1 MGIDLNKMR
10 QKHSALTTKGG
21 GGNNDT
27 FWKPE
32 EGINNIRIVCPK
44 DGDPFRDYL
53 FHYRMGAD
61 GNTTMISP
69 RTFGRTDPI
78 AEFGNQLWNEGTE
91 ASKQEAR
98 GFFPRMRVFAPVV
111 VRGEED
117 KGVRL
122 WGFSKTTYE
131 SLLNIVLDPEY
142 GDITDPHT
150 GTDLRLEYGKK
161 AGQMYPTTDIRPFRK
176 ASKLAKTDKEIDD
189 IVSTMPIFDEVFPET
204 TTEAAQLLLDQTLN
218 ASSEDTGEGTVK
230 YSNQTAST
238 NNNTSTDGS
247 DIDQAFDD
255 LLA

>member
-10 QKHSALTTKGG
+10 QKHSALTNKGG
-21 GGNNDT
+21 GSNDT

-32 EGINNIRIVCPK
+32 EGTQTIRIVCPK

-61 GNTTMISP
+61 NNTSMISP

-98 GFFPRMRVFAPVV
+98 NFFPRMRVFAPVV
-111 VRGEED
+111 VRGEEE
-117 KGVRL
+117 KGVRI

-142 GDITDPHT
+142 GDITDPHS
-150 GTDLRLEYGKK
+150 GTDIRLEYGKK
-161 AGQMYPTTDIRPFRK
+161 AGQMFPSTDVQPRRRSSALADDSSKAREWMDTEIPYDSLFVTKSTEEVEEIFRK
-176 ASKLAKTDKEIDD
+176 HREGVSDEEKTEVTAFKAASD
-189 IVSTMPIFDEVFPET
+189 DEVG
-204 TTEAAQLLLDQTLN
+204 N
-218 ASSEDTGEGTVK
+218 AFNE
-230 YSNQTAST
+230 
-238 NNNTSTDGS
+238 
-247 DIDQAFDD
+247 
-255 LLA
+255 LLAS

>member
-1 MGIDLNKMR
+1 MGIDLSKMR
-10 QKHSALTTKGG
+10 QKHSALTNKGG
-21 GGNNDT
+21 GSNDT

-32 EGINNIRIVCPK
+32 EGTQTIRIVCPK

-61 GNTTMISP
+61 NNTSMISP
-69 RTFGRTDPI
+69 RTFGRVDPI

-98 GFFPRMRVFAPVV
+98 NFFPRMRVFAPVV
-111 VRGEED
+111 VRGEEE
-117 KGVRL
+117 KGVRI

-150 GTDLRLEYGKK
+150 GTDIRLEYGKK
-161 AGQMYPTTDIRPFRK
+161 AGQMYPTTELRPMRK
-176 ASKLAKTDKEIDD
+176 ASKISKTDKEIDT
-189 IVSTMPIFDEVFPET
+189 ILETMPVFSEVFPET
-204 TTEAAQLLLDQTLN
+204 TTEDAQKLLDQTLEGG
-218 ASSEDTGEGTVK
+218 STDVSEGTAK
-230 YSNQTAST
+230 YGGKAEAGT
-238 NNNTSTDGS
+238 N
-247 DIDQAFDD
+247 DIDKAFDD

>member
-10 QKHSALTTKGG
+10 QKHSALTNKGG
-21 GGNNDT
+21 GGSNDT

-32 EGINNIRIVCPK
+32 EGTQTIRIVCPK

-61 GNTTMISP
+61 NNTSMISP

-98 GFFPRMRVFAPVV
+98 NFFPRMRVFAPVV
-111 VRGEED
+111 VRGEEE
-117 KGVRL
+117 KGVRI

-150 GTDLRLEYGKK
+150 GTDIRLEYGKK
-161 AGQMYPTTDIRPFRK
+161 AGQMYPTTELRPFRK
-176 ASKLAKTDKEIDD
+176 ASKLAKTDSEIDT
-189 IVSTMPIFDEVFPET
+189 ILETMPDFNEVFPET
-204 TTEAAQLLLDQTLN
+204 TTEDAQKLLDQTLEG
-218 ASSEDTGEGTVK
+218 ATTDTSDGTTK
-230 YSNQTAST
+230 YGDTTTTET
-238 NNNTSTDGS
+238 N
-247 DIDQAFDD
+247 DIDKAFDE

>member
-1 MGIDLNKMR
+1 MGIDLSKMR
-10 QKHSALTTKGG
+10 QKHSALTNKGG
-21 GGNNDT
+21 GSNDT

-32 EGINNIRIVCPK
+32 EGTQTIRIVCPK

-61 GNTTMISP
+61 NNTSMISP
-69 RTFGRTDPI
+69 RTFGRVDPI

-98 GFFPRMRVFAPVV
+98 NFFPRMRVFAPVV

-117 KGVRL
+117 KGVRI

-150 GTDLRLEYGKK
+150 GTDIRQCVRHPSFLR
-161 AGQMYPTTDIRPFRK
+161 PIRK
-176 ASKLAKTDKEIDD
+176 
-189 IVSTMPIFDEVFPET
+189 STR
-204 TTEAAQLLLDQTLN
+204 
-218 ASSEDTGEGTVK
+218 S
-230 YSNQTAST
+230 
-238 NNNTSTDGS
+238 
-247 DIDQAFDD
+247 
-255 LLA
+255 

>member
-10 QKHSALTTKGG
+10 QKHSALTNKGG
-21 GGNNDT
+21 GGSNDT

-32 EGINNIRIVCPK
+32 EGTQTIRIVCPK

-61 GNTTMISP
+61 NNTSMISP

-98 GFFPRMRVFAPVV
+98 NFFPRMRVFAPVV
-111 VRGEED
+111 VRGEEE
-117 KGVRL
+117 KGVRI

-150 GTDLRLEYGKK
+150 GTDIRLEYGKK
-161 AGQMYPTTDIRPFRK
+161 AGQMYPTTELRPFRK
-176 ASKLAKTDKEIDD
+176 ASKLAKTDSEIDT
-189 IVSTMPIFDEVFPET
+189 ILETMPDFNEVFPET
-204 TTEAAQLLLDQTLN
+204 TTEDAQKLLDQTLEG
-218 ASSEDTGEGTVK
+218 ATTDTSDGTTK
-230 YSNQTAST
+230 YGDTTTTET
-238 NNNTSTDGS
+238 NN
-247 DIDQAFDD
+247 IDKAFDE

>member
-1 MGIDLNKMR
+1 MGIDLSKMR
-10 QKHSALTTKGG
+10 QKHSALTNKGG
-21 GGNNDT
+21 GSNDT

-32 EGINNIRIVCPK
+32 EGTQTIRIVCPK

-61 GNTTMISP
+61 NNTSMISP
-69 RTFGRTDPI
+69 RTFGRVDPI

-98 GFFPRMRVFAPVV
+98 NFFPRMRVFAPVV

-117 KGVRL
+117 KGVRI

-142 GDITDPHT
+142 GDVTDPHT
-150 GTDLRLEYGKK
+150 GTDIRLEYGKK
-161 AGQMYPTTDIRPFRK
+161 AGQMYPTTELRPMRK
-176 ASKLAKTDKEIDD
+176 ASKLSKTDEEIDT
-189 IVSTMPIFDEVFPET
+189 ILETMPNFSEVFPET
-204 TTEAAQLLLDQTLN
+204 TTEDAQKLLDQTLEGG
-218 ASSEDTGEGTVK
+218 STDVSEGTAK
-230 YSNQTAST
+230 YGGKAEAGT
-238 NNNTSTDGS
+238 N
-247 DIDQAFDD
+247 DIDKAFDD

>member
-10 QKHSALTTKGG
+10 QKHSALTNKGG
-21 GGNNDT
+21 NTNNET

-98 GFFPRMRVFAPVV
+98 EFFPRMRVFAPVV

-117 KGVRL
+117 KGVRI

-150 GTDLRLEYGKK
+150 GTDIRLEYGKK
-161 AGQMYPTTDIRPFRK
+161 AGQMYPTTELRPFRK
-176 ASKLAKTDKEIDD
+176 ASKLAKTDSEIDT
-189 IVSTMPIFDEVFPET
+189 ILETMPDFNEVFPET
-204 TTEAAQLLLDQTLN
+204 TTEDAQKLLDQTLEG
-218 ASSEDTGEGTVK
+218 ATTDTSDGTTK
-230 YSNQTAST
+230 YGDTTTTET
-238 NNNTSTDGS
+238 N
-247 DIDQAFDD
+247 DIDKAFDE

>member
-10 QKHSALTTKGG
+10 QKHSALTNKGG
-21 GGNNDT
+21 GSNDT

-32 EGINNIRIVCPK
+32 EGTQTIRIVCPK

-61 GNTTMISP
+61 NNTSMISP

-98 GFFPRMRVFAPVV
+98 NFFPRMRVFAPDVD
-111 VRGEED
+111 RRED
-117 KGVRL
+117 DQGDRI

-150 GTDLRLEYGKK
+150 GTDIRLEYGKK
-161 AGQMYPTTDIRPFRK
+161 AGQMYPTTELRPMRK
-176 ASKLAKTDKEIDD
+176 ASKLAKTDNEIDT
-189 IVSTMPIFDEVFPET
+189 ILETMPDFSEVFPET
-204 TTEAAQLLLDQTLN
+204 TTEDAQKLLDQTL
-218 ASSEDTGEGTVK
+218 EGGTTDTSDGTTK
-230 YSNQTAST
+230 YGDTTTTET
-238 NNNTSTDGS
+238 N
-247 DIDQAFDD
+247 DIDKAFDE

>member
-1 MGIDLNKMR
+1 MGIDLDKMR

-98 GFFPRMRVFAPVV
+98 GFFPRMRVFAPVI

-176 ASKLAKTDKEIDD
+176 ASKLAKNDKEIDTLLD
-189 IVSTMPIFDEVFPET
+189 TMPNFEEVFPET
-204 TTEAAQLLLDQTLN
+204 TTEQAQLLLDQTLN
-218 ASSEDTGEGTVK
+218 ATSEDTGEGTVK

-238 NNNTSTDGS
+238 KGNTSSDGS

>member
-1 MGIDLNKMR
+1 MGIDINKMR
-10 QKHSALTTKGG
+10 QKHSALTNKGG
-21 GGNNDT
+21 GSNDT

-32 EGINNIRIVCPK
+32 EGTQTIRIVCPK

-61 GNTTMISP
+61 NNTSMISP

-98 GFFPRMRVFAPVV
+98 NFFPRMRVFAPVV
-111 VRGEED
+111 VRGEEE
-117 KGVRL
+117 KGVRI

-142 GDITDPHT
+142 GDVTDPHT
-150 GTDLRLEYGKK
+150 GTDIRLEYGKK
-161 AGQMYPTTDIRPFRK
+161 AGQMYPTTELRPMRK
-176 ASKLAKTDKEIDD
+176 ASKLSKTDKEIDT
-189 IVSTMPIFDEVFPET
+189 ILETMPVFAEVFPET
-204 TTEAAQLLLDQTLN
+204 TTEDAQKLLDQTLEG
-218 ASSEDTGEGTVK
+218 STTDTSEGTTK
-230 YSNQTAST
+230 YGDTTTTET
-238 NNNTSTDGS
+238 N
-247 DIDQAFDD
+247 DIDKAFDE

>member
-1 MGIDLNKMR
+1 MGIDINKMR
-10 QKHSALTTKGG
+10 QKHSALTNKGG
-21 GGNNDT
+21 GSNDT

-32 EGINNIRIVCPK
+32 EGTQTIRIVCPK

-61 GNTTMISP
+61 NNTSMISP

-98 GFFPRMRVFAPVV
+98 NFFPRMRVFAPVV

-117 KGVRL
+117 KGVRI

-150 GTDLRLEYGKK
+150 GTDIRLEYGKK
-161 AGQMYPTTDIRPFRK
+161 AGQMYPTTELRPMRK
-176 ASKLAKTDKEIDD
+176 ASKLSKTDKEIDT
-189 IVSTMPIFDEVFPET
+189 ILETMPNFSEVFPET
-204 TTEAAQLLLDQTLN
+204 TTEDAQKLLDQTLE
-218 ASSEDTGEGTVK
+218 SS
-230 YSNQTAST
+230 ST
-238 NNNTSTDGS
+238 DTSTGTTKYGDTTTTETN
-247 DIDQAFDD
+247 DIDKAFDE

>member
-1 MGIDLNKMR
+1 MGIDLDKMR

>member
-1 MGIDLNKMR
+1 MGIDLDKMR

-98 GFFPRMRVFAPVV
+98 EFFPRMRVFAPVV

-176 ASKLAKTDKEIDD
+176 ASKLVKTDKEIDTLLD
-189 IVSTMPIFDEVFPET
+189 TMPKFEEVFPET
-204 TTEAAQLLLDQTLN
+204 TTEQAQLLLDQTLN

-238 NNNTSTDGS
+238 NGNTSSDGS

>member
-10 QKHSALTTKGG
+10 QKHSALTNKGG
-21 GGNNDT
+21 GSNDT

-32 EGINNIRIVCPK
+32 EGTQTIRIVCPK

-61 GNTTMISP
+61 NNTSMISP

-98 GFFPRMRVFAPVV
+98 NFFPRMRVFAPVV

-117 KGVRL
+117 KGVRI

-150 GTDLRLEYGKK
+150 GTDIRLEYGKK
-161 AGQMYPTTDIRPFRK
+161 AGQMYPTTELRPMRK
-176 ASKLAKTDKEIDD
+176 ASKLCKTDKEIDT
-189 IVSTMPIFDEVFPET
+189 ILETMPDFGEVFPET
-204 TTEAAQLLLDQTLN
+204 TTE
-218 ASSEDTGEGTVK
+218 DTTK
-230 YSNQTAST
+230 YGDTTTTET
-238 NNNTSTDGS
+238 N
-247 DIDQAFDD
+247 DIDKAFDE

>member
-10 QKHSALTTKGG
+10 QKHSALTNKGG
-21 GGNNDT
+21 GGSNDT

-32 EGINNIRIVCPK
+32 EGTQTIRIVCPK

-61 GNTTMISP
+61 NNTSMISP

-98 GFFPRMRVFAPVV
+98 NFFPRMRVFAPVV
-111 VRGEED
+111 VRGEEE
-117 KGVRL
+117 KGVRI

-150 GTDLRLEYGKK
+150 GTDIRLEYGKK
-161 AGQMYPTTDIRPFRK
+161 AGQMYPTTELRPFRK
-176 ASKLAKTDKEIDD
+176 ASKLAKTDSEIDT
-189 IVSTMPIFDEVFPET
+189 ILETMPDFNEVFPET
-204 TTEAAQLLLDQTLN
+204 KTEDAQKLLDQTREG
-218 ASSEDTGEGTVK
+218 ATTDTSDGTTK
-230 YSNQTAST
+230 YGDTTTTET
-238 NNNTSTDGS
+238 NN
-247 DIDQAFDD
+247 IDKAFDE

>member
-1 MGIDLNKMR
+1 MGIDINKMR
-10 QKHSALTTKGG
+10 QKHSALTNKGG
-21 GGNNDT
+21 GSNDT

-32 EGINNIRIVCPK
+32 EGTQTIRIVCPK

-61 GNTTMISP
+61 NNTSMISP

-98 GFFPRMRVFAPVV
+98 NFFPRMRVFAPVV

-117 KGVRL
+117 KGIRI

-150 GTDLRLEYGKK
+150 GTDIRLEYGKK
-161 AGQMYPTTDIRPFRK
+161 AGQMYPTTELRPMRK
-176 ASKLAKTDKEIDD
+176 ASKLSKTDKEIDT
-189 IVSTMPIFDEVFPET
+189 ILETMPNFSEVFPET
-204 TTEAAQLLLDQTLN
+204 TTEDAQKLLDQTLE
-218 ASSEDTGEGTVK
+218 SS
-230 YSNQTAST
+230 
-238 NNNTSTDGS
+238 STDTSAGTTKYGDTTTTETN
-247 DIDQAFDD
+247 DIDKAFDE

>member
-10 QKHSALTTKGG
+10 QKHSALTNKGG
-21 GGNNDT
+21 GGSNDT

-32 EGINNIRIVCPK
+32 EGTQTIRIVCPK

-61 GNTTMISP
+61 NNTSMISP

-98 GFFPRMRVFAPVV
+98 NFFPRMRVFAPVV
-111 VRGEED
+111 VRGEEE
-117 KGVRL
+117 KGVRI

-142 GDITDPHT
+142 GDITDPHS
-150 GTDLRLEYGKK
+150 GTDIRLEYGKK
-161 AGQMYPTTDIRPFRK
+161 AGQMYPTTELRPFRK
-176 ASKLAKTDKEIDD
+176 ASKLAKTDSEIDT
-189 IVSTMPIFDEVFPET
+189 ILETMPDFNEVFPET
-204 TTEAAQLLLDQTLN
+204 TTEDAQKLLDQTL
-218 ASSEDTGEGTVK
+218 EGTTTDTSDGTTK
-230 YSNQTAST
+230 YGDTTTTET
-238 NNNTSTDGS
+238 N
-247 DIDQAFDD
+247 DIDKAFDE

>member
-10 QKHSALTTKGG
+10 QKHSALTNKGG
-21 GGNNDT
+21 GSNDT

-32 EGINNIRIVCPK
+32 EGTQTIRIVCPK

-61 GNTTMISP
+61 NNTSMISP

-98 GFFPRMRVFAPVV
+98 NFFPRMRVFAPVV

-117 KGVRL
+117 KGVRI

-150 GTDLRLEYGKK
+150 GTDIRLEYGKK
-161 AGQMYPTTDIRPFRK
+161 AGQMYPTTELRPMRK
-176 ASKLAKTDKEIDD
+176 ASKLAKTDNEIDT
-189 IVSTMPIFDEVFPET
+189 ILETMPDFSEVFPET
-204 TTEAAQLLLDQTLN
+204 TTEDAQKLLDQTLEGG
-218 ASSEDTGEGTVK
+218 STDTSEGTTK
-230 YSNQTAST
+230 YGDTTTTET
-238 NNNTSTDGS
+238 N
-247 DIDQAFDD
+247 DIDKAFDE